1 METIKTSTQDI
12 SVDLSQQLIFV
23 EREEKKKKCIKFNT
37 KDIYEIISYFLSIR
51 TNNESFFIADLGEV
65 VRKYEQW
72 TKNLPRVEPFYAIK
86 SNPDPMLIFML
97 AQLGVNFD
105 VASKNEIAQVL
116 SYVNSKRII
125 YANPCKESS
134 YIQYARTNDVDLLTF
149 DSECELDKI
158 KLSHPEAKL
167 IIRIK
172 VDDSGSVCRFNSK
185 FGCSFEEVDYLL
197 SYAKT
202 SKLYVVGLSFHLGSN
217 LKELGYFEKAIKLSR
232 EVFTLAHTKYEY
244 NFTILDIGGGFPG
257 ISNTKPSFEEIA
269 NEINNSI
276 DMYFNDIPNLRIIA
290 EPGRFFSTSVYTFV
304 FSIIGIKKSI
314 NNDEEFYN
322 YTVNNGIYS
331 CFNCIKYDYA
341 EPLIQTYNERSETT
355 YKSLLFGQ
363 TCDSLDVISKEVY
376 LPKLTVGDCLFS
388 CNMGSYSMASSSLFN
403 GFELPMVHYIYT

>member
-172 VDDSGSVCRFNSK
+172 VDDSGSVCRFMASPNNYCK
-185 FGCSFEEVDYLL
+185 LL
-197 SYAKT
+197 K
-202 SKLYVVGLSFHLGSN
+202 
-217 LKELGYFEKAIKLSR
+217 I
-232 EVFTLAHTKYEY
+232 
-244 NFTILDIGGGFPG
+244 
-257 ISNTKPSFEEIA
+257 
-269 NEINNSI
+269 
-276 DMYFNDIPNLRIIA
+276 
-290 EPGRFFSTSVYTFV
+290 
-304 FSIIGIKKSI
+304 IKK
-314 NNDEEFYN
+314 
-322 YTVNNGIYS
+322 
-331 CFNCIKYDYA
+331 
-341 EPLIQTYNERSETT
+341 
-355 YKSLLFGQ
+355 
-363 TCDSLDVISKEVY
+363 
-376 LPKLTVGDCLFS
+376 LP
-388 CNMGSYSMASSSLFN
+388 
-403 GFELPMVHYIYT
+403 